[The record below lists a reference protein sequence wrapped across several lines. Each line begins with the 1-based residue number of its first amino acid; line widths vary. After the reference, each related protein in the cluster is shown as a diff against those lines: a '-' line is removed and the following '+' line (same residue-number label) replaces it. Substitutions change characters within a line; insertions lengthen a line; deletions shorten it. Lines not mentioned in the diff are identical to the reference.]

1 MPRRPSVTRSL
12 PVLAAAMIQASA
24 DEHSELQA
32 IRTELGAQLE
42 GKAGESAQNPGS
54 LLLAQAIEKLD
65 ALLAG
70 APDAPGADA
79 LLRAATDLICK
90 TTSSEPP
97 PAHLVSRV
105 PDASRRPEIPS
116 MASMGPRE
124 ASTAPE
130 RPSRAPARIY
140 RRLTLMP
147 EDQDAELVNEFFSEA
162 SEHIAAAEAAL
173 LTLEAQPDD
182 KAAVNTVFRAFHTV
196 KGVSAMLGMTAVA
209 QLAHHAESLLSRIR
223 DGEIR
228 CTGPYAN
235 LCLRGVDML
244 KETLASVSQMARGQK
259 AEVPEGYFELVDAL
273 IHSDSVQ
280 AEVIAPAPARL
291 PAEVVAHAE
300 PAIALRASGASAEA
314 PLPSSDRQEQPG
326 AALSPTSLAQIELIP
341 AAHVAPERKATV
353 SKSTGAASAAG
364 ALSVATP
371 SAATP
376 SAATPSAATPSSGN
390 GGASDATQDSV
401 RVRTDRLDR
410 LVDMVGEL
418 VIAHSMVSQDGGASA
433 ANNGELTKKITHVGK
448 IVRDLQ
454 DLSMSLR
461 MVPLKPTFQKLT
473 RIARDV
479 ARKGNKSLQ
488 FLTDGDE
495 TEIDRNMVDAIAE
508 PLVHMVR
515 NAADHGIETPERR
528 RQAGKP
534 EQGTIRLSAYHMG
547 GHVMIDLSDDG
558 GGLDRE
564 RIVKKAIAKQ
574 LITSEKGMSDS
585 DVFQLIFVPG
595 FSTNEAVTDVSGRG
609 VGMDVVRKNIDRL
622 KGRIEISS
630 ERGKGTLFS
639 IRLPLTL
646 AITDGMLVRVGTER
660 YIIPTR
666 DISLN
671 FRPEPE
677 QLSTAVGKGEMVML
691 RGSPLPLFRLHELFG
706 IRDAVEDPCQAL
718 VVVLH
723 DGPSA
728 CALLVDELLGQQ
740 QVVAKS
746 LGPAVG
752 QVQSISGGAILGD
765 GRVGLILDPSSLISL
780 ARQRR
785 ASGAG
790 PLRGKA
796 QVARME
802 S

>member
-1 MPRRPSVTRSL
+1 MPPRRPAVPRSL
-12 PVLAAAMIQASA
+12 PVLAAAMIQLSA
-24 DEHSELQA
+24 DEHSELKE
-32 IRTELGAQLE
+32 IRKELSAQLQ
-42 GKAGESAQNPGS
+42 GKGGEPHAAPDSR
-54 LLLAQAIEKLD
+54 LLAEAIEKLD

-70 APDAPGADA
+70 APGADA
-79 LLRAATDLICK
+79 LLSAATDLVCR
-90 TTSSEPP
+90 TTSSELPP
-97 PAHLVSRV
+97 PVPAQSRL
-105 PDASRRPEIPS
+105 PDVSRRPEVPL
-116 MASMGPRE
+116 MGSMGPPE
-124 ASTAPE
+124 GSAIPE

-162 SEHIAAAEAAL
+162 SEHVVAAEAAL

-244 KETLASVSQMARGQK
+244 KETLAAVSQMARGQK
-259 AEVPEGYFELVDAL
+259 AEVPAGYFELVDAL
-273 IHSDSVQ
+273 IHSESIQ
-280 AEVIAPAPARL
+280 IEVLAPAPGRL
-291 PAEVVAHAE
+291 PADVVAQAAPTLAQQAAPTLAQQAAAAAPNAAPVTPERPAKPESAAPSQATPELAATATATARAE
-300 PAIALRASGASAEA
+300 AKASAPKTTPEA
-314 PLPSSDRQEQPG
+314 STV
-326 AALSPTSLAQIELIP
+326 AATSAQ
-341 AAHVAPERKATV
+341 A
-353 SKSTGAASAAG
+353 GSAAG
-364 ALSVATP
+364 PT
-371 SAATP
+371 
-376 SAATPSAATPSSGN
+376 N
-390 GGASDATQDSV
+390 GAASDATQDSV

-488 FLTDGDE
+488 FLTEGDE

-528 RQAGKP
+528 KQAGKP

-564 RIVKKAIAKQ
+564 RILKKAIAKQ
-574 LITSEKGMSDS
+574 LIASEKGMSDS

-646 AITDGMLVRVGTER
+646 AITDGMLVRVGSER

-677 QLSTAVGKGEMVML
+677 QMATAVGKGEMVML

-723 DGPSA
+723 DGPAA

-790 PLRGKA
+790 PRKPDA
-796 QVARME
+796 QLARME

>member
-1 MPRRPSVTRSL
+1 L
-12 PVLAAAMIQASA
+12 PVLAAALIQVSA
-24 DEHSELQA
+24 DEHSELKQ
-32 IRTELGAQLE
+32 IRKELGAQLE
-42 GKAGESAQNPGS
+42 GKTGESAGAPESS
-54 LLLAQAIEKLD
+54 LVAQAIEKLD

-70 APDAPGADA
+70 APGADA
-79 LLRAATDLICK
+79 LLSAATDLVCK

-97 PAHLVSRV
+97 PAPAQSRA
-105 PDASRRPEIPS
+105 PDVSRRPEIPS
-116 MASMGPRE
+116 MASMGPPE
-124 ASTAPE
+124 ASVVSE

-259 AEVPEGYFELVDAL
+259 AEVPAGYFELVDAL
-273 IHSDSVQ
+273 IHSESIHI
-280 AEVIAPAPARL
+280 EVVAPAPARL
-291 PAEVVAHAE
+291 PAEVIAQAAPALVQKASATPAQATPVSPEKPAELLPAAPPQPPRLAE
-300 PAIALRASGASAEA
+300 PVPAESVAKPSAKKDTAAASTVAGTPPATPA
-314 PLPSSDRQEQPG
+314 Q
-326 AALSPTSLAQIELIP
+326 AAGPASPTN
-341 AAHVAPERKATV
+341 
-353 SKSTGAASAAG
+353 GA
-364 ALSVATP
+364 
-371 SAATP
+371 
-376 SAATPSAATPSSGN
+376 
-390 GGASDATQDSV
+390 ASDATQDSV

-479 ARKGNKSLQ
+479 ARKSNKSLQ
-488 FLTDGDE
+488 FLTEGDE

-528 RQAGKP
+528 KQAGKP
-534 EQGTIRLSAYHMG
+534 EQGTIRLCAYHMG

-564 RIVKKAIAKQ
+564 RILKKALAKQ
-574 LITSEKGMSDS
+574 LIASEKGMSDS

-646 AITDGMLVRVGTER
+646 AITDGMLVRVGSER

-677 QLSTAVGKGEMVML
+677 QLSTAVGKGEMVLL

-723 DGPSA
+723 DGPAA

-790 PLRGKA
+790 PRRPDA
-796 QVARME
+796 QLARME

>member
-1 MPRRPSVTRSL
+1 MPKKPPPKRSL
-12 PVLAAAMIQASA
+12 PVLASAMIQLTP
-24 DEHSELQA
+24 DEQPEIAA
-32 IRTELGAQLE
+32 IRKDLAREFDERSLDRSAPEDVTKRLGEAIAQ
-42 GKAGESAQNPGS
+42 
-54 LLLAQAIEKLD
+54 LD

-70 APDAPGADA
+70 DASDPAQ
-79 LLRAATDLICK
+79 LLRTATDLVCE
-90 TTSSEPP
+90 TTSSEAP
-97 PAHLVSRV
+97 PAMPEASSLVPHESRA
-105 PDASRRPEIPS
+105 PIPS
-116 MASMGPRE
+116 MASMVAPNP
-124 ASTAPE
+124 SMVPMSPVPVSLLPE

-147 EDQDAELVNEFFSEA
+147 QDQDAELVNEFFSEA

-182 KAAVNTVFRAFHTV
+182 MAAVNTVFRAFHTV

-244 KETLASVSQMARGQK
+244 KETVANAAAMARGQR
-259 AEVPEGYFELVDAL
+259 AEVPDGYFELVDEL
-273 IHSDSVQ
+273 MHSDTLQV
-280 AEVIAPAPARL
+280 EVAPAVPAIAPLPAIAPAIVVAPAPAI
-291 PAEVVAHAE
+291 ASA
-300 PAIALRASGASAEA
+300 PAIVPASAVAPAPAVAPVSPPVAAAVPPAATAPKASPTAPKPEEA
-314 PLPSSDRQEQPG
+314 AAPAPGCAPDTQAARNG
-326 AALSPTSLAQIELIP
+326 AAD
-341 AAHVAPERKATV
+341 
-353 SKSTGAASAAG
+353 AS
-364 ALSVATP
+364 
-371 SAATP
+371 
-376 SAATPSAATPSSGN
+376 
-390 GGASDATQDSV
+390 TQDSV

-418 VIAHSMVSQDGGASA
+418 VIAHSMVSQDSHASA
-433 ANNGELTKKITHVGK
+433 ASDVELSKKITHVGK

-479 ARKGNKSLQ
+479 ARKGHKNLQ
-488 FLTDGDE
+488 FLTEGDE

-515 NAADHGIETPERR
+515 NAADHGIETPEARR
-528 RQAGKP
+528 LAGKP

-564 RIVKKAIAKQ
+564 RIVKKALAKQ
-574 LITSEKGMSDS
+574 LITSEKGLSES
-585 DVFQLIFVPG
+585 EIFQLIFVPG

-646 AITDGMLVRVGTER
+646 AITDGMLVRVGQER

-677 QLSTAVGKGEMVML
+677 QLSTAVGRGEMVML
-691 RGSPLPLFRLHELFG
+691 RGNPLPLFRLHELFG
-706 IRDAVEDPCQAL
+706 VQGAVEDPCQAL

-723 DGPSA
+723 DGASA
-728 CALLVDELLGQQ
+728 CALLVDELLSQQ

-752 QVQSISGGAILGD
+752 QVQAISGGAILGD

-785 ASGAG
+785 ASSANGA
-790 PLRGKA
+790 RIQTQA
-796 QVARME
+796 ARMP